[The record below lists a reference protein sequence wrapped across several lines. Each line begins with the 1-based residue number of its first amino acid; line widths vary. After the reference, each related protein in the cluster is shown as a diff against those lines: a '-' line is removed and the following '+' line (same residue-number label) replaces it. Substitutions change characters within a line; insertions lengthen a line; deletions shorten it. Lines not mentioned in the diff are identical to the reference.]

1 MLPSI
6 RVLPLLLLFLGGEAL
21 AQPPDRVSETNHAP
35 VSISSEKELPD
46 SRTDPSWGQYRG
58 ILGILTVLALAV
70 ACSENRK
77 AISIRTISMGMLLQV
92 VLGVSLLLIPAGRDL
107 VVAASEFVVL
117 ILNCAIV
124 GAEFV
129 FGPQLVDPSGPVG
142 FVFAFRVLP
151 TVIFVAALFAVLYQI
166 GIMQLIVRAFAW
178 MMAKL
183 LGSSGAESLNVAA
196 SLFLGQTEAPLTI
209 RPFLARL
216 TRSELMVVMV
226 SGMALVSGGILAA
239 YIEAGAAPSAL
250 LTAILMNAPASIVL
264 AKILV
269 PETGAPETRG
279 QVNADATPR
288 DANVIDAAARGT
300 REGLQLALNIAA
312 VLITFLALIAMIDVG
327 LNAFGSLLHSWSRG
341 RIPSEELSLAT
352 LFGILFAPVAWLIGV
367 PWADCADVG
376 GLLGSRLILNELVAY
391 GMLGDI
397 ASQLQPRSITIA
409 TIALCGFANI
419 SSIGIQVG
427 GIGALVPDRRS
438 DLARLG
444 LRALFAA
451 TLTNLLTASIAGMLL
466 S

>member
-1 MLPSI
+1 MLRSF
-6 RVLPLLLLFLGGEAL
+6 RVLPLLLLFLCGGAF
-21 AQPPDRVSETNHAP
+21 AQPPDRVAEAIQEPAP
-35 VSISSEKELPD
+35 IPQGVE
-46 SRTDPSWGQYRG
+46 DPENRPGFSWGHYRG
-58 ILGILTVLALAV
+58 SLGIVAIFVIAF

-77 AISIRTISMGMLLQV
+77 AVPIRTVLMGMLLQV
-92 VLGVSLLLIPAGRDL
+92 LLGVSLLLIPAGREL
-107 VVAASEFVVL
+107 VVAASGFVVL

-129 FGPQLVDPSGPVG
+129 FGPQLVSPDGAAG

-166 GIMQLIVRAFAW
+166 GLMQLIVRAFAW

-183 LGSSGAESLNVAA
+183 LGTSGAESLNVAA

-216 TRSELMVVMV
+216 TRSELMVIMV

-239 YIEAGAAPSAL
+239 YIETGAAPAAL

-269 PETGAPETRG
+269 PETGEPETIG
-279 QVNADATPR
+279 KVNADATPR

-312 VLITFLALIAMIDVG
+312 VLITFLALIALVDVG
-327 LNAFGSLLHSWSRG
+327 LNAFGNLLDDWSGG
-341 RIPSEELSLAT
+341 RIPAADLSLRT

-367 PWADCADVG
+367 PWVDCSEVG
-376 GLLGSRLILNELVAY
+376 GLLGSRLMLNELVAY
-391 GMLGDI
+391 GLLGDLS
-397 ASQLQPRSITIA
+397 SQLQPRSVTIA
-409 TIALCGFANI
+409 TIALCGFANL

-427 GIGALVPDRRS
+427 GIGALVPERRS